1 MSKSYKKKQRLR
13 SKADKLWY
21 EHNLKLQ
28 CEVCGKRATQVH
40 HFFPKG
46 LYGHLRYED
55 DNGISLCQGCHF
67 ALHFKSDP
75 SIQQQIIK
83 KRGMKW
89 YNKLLKK
96 SQKRPEGSYLTL
108 KYYQDIIKKYE
119 T

>member
-1 MSKSYKKKQRLR
+1 MRRKKTKKQRLR
-13 SKADKLWY
+13 SKADKLFY
-21 EHNLKLQ
+21 EHNLQLQ

-46 LYGHLRYED
+46 MYGHLRYDD

-67 ALHFKSDP
+67 SHHHKGDP
-75 SIQQQIIK
+75 KIQQKIIK

-89 YNKLLKK
+89 FNKLLKK
-96 SQKRPEGSYLTL
+96 SQERPASYQTVGW
-108 KYYQDIIKKYE
+108 YQKQIDKYE